1 MGFMKKSA
9 DGELDESLDW
19 RYNMAPNDE
28 FTCFV
33 KKNHSCVSNES
44 LILHEELSV
53 ITTKLLMGYYTLLNC
68 LGWTSLTRISLS
80 LL

>member
-1 MGFMKKSA
+1 MT
-9 DGELDESLDW
+9 
-19 RYNMAPNDE
+19 PNDE

-53 ITTKLLMGYYTLLNC
+53 ITTKLLMGYYT
-68 LGWTSLTRISLS
+68 
-80 LL
+80 